1 MDEKVRRCLVHA
13 QAVADV
19 VVPNIVANVAAIGLR
34 YDRLPSL
41 RLRRTEM
48 QQQRAAVVLP
58 DAAQRTRHGVRAG
71 QKHGG
76 AGAEGGRLGWSA
88 D

>member
-1 MDEKVRRCLVHA
+1 
-13 QAVADV
+13 
-19 VVPNIVANVAAIGLR
+19 
-34 YDRLPSL
+34 LPSL
-41 RLRRTEM
+41 RSRRTEM